1 MYIVLA
7 LLSAV
12 FSSLTAIFGKKGLRE
27 TNSHVATFVRTGM
40 VLLYVWGFAFFLGV
54 QTKITDISP
63 RSLLFLLLSGC
74 ATGVSWLCYYKA
86 LSIGEVSRVTAIDKS
101 SILITMLIGM
111 SLLGERVTAAKVM
124 GLLVIA
130 AGTYLMIGKVKEGKG
145 KRCLFYASISAVFAA
160 LTSILAKVGLGEVD
174 ANLGTAIRTGVV
186 FIFSGIMLFPTG
198 AIKELTKIK
207 KRDILFLLF
216 SALTTSLAWLFYFNA
231 LRMGEA
237 SVIAPLDKLS
247 TVITILFSVLFL
259 KEKISRK
266 MIIGAVIM
274 TLGTILTLF

>member
-1 MYIVLA
+1 MYIMLA

-124 GLLVIA
+124 GLVVIA
-130 AGTYLMIGKVKEGKG
+130 AGTYLMIGKIKEGKG

-266 MIIGAVIM
+266 MIIGAVVM

>member
-1 MYIVLA
+1 MYIILA

-124 GLLVIA
+124 GLVVIA
-130 AGTYLMIGKVKEGKG
+130 AGTYLMIGKIKEGKG

-266 MIIGAVIM
+266 MIIGAVVM